1 MKALHISNEDPY
13 IDTRDFKLLVNS
25 KEGGRNE
32 INNQHKITFNK
43 ILGVLTQFTTNS
55 KTISL
60 ALYCHSSGGME
71 TNIPAGDVR
80 NLRTLAEVPVI
91 MLHFIMSSS
100 CT

>member
-1 MKALHISNEDPY
+1 
-13 IDTRDFKLLVNS
+13 
-25 KEGGRNE
+25 
-32 INNQHKITFNK
+32 
-43 ILGVLTQFTTNS
+43 
-55 KTISL
+55 
-60 ALYCHSSGGME
+60 ME